1 MSELR
6 SRRAWRAWEK
16 HDEGLRGPHLRVPFH
31 RYAGQHGR
39 VVSIERFGASAAGAE
54 VLERFGIAP
63 EDVVR
68 AALESLKRSRER
80 IVATPA

>member
-6 SRRAWRAWEK
+6 SLRVEGVG
-16 HDEGLRGPHLRVPFH
+16 DTYEGLRGPHLRVPFH
-31 RYAGQHGR
+31 RYASQHGR

-54 VLERFGIAP
+54 VLERFGITP
-63 EDVVR
+63 EDAVR
-68 AALESLKRSRER
+68 AARESLERSRER

>member
-6 SRRAWRAWEK
+6 SRPALRALEK
-16 HDEGLRGPHLRVPFH
+16 HYEELRGPHLRVAFH
-31 RYAGQHGR
+31 RYAGPHGR

-54 VLERFGIAP
+54 VLERFCITP
-63 EDVVR
+63 EHVVR
-68 AALESLKRSRER
+68 AALESLERSRER

>member
-6 SRRAWRAWEK
+6 SRRVWRALEK
-16 HDEGLRGPHLRVPFH
+16 HYEGLRGPHLRVPFH
-31 RYAGQHGR
+31 RYAGQHGG

-54 VLERFGIAP
+54 VLERFGITP

-68 AALESLKRSRER
+68 AALESLERRRER
-80 IVATPA
+80 IVASPA

>member
-6 SRRAWRAWEK
+6 SRPARRALEK
-16 HDEGLRGPHLRVPFH
+16 RCEELRGPHLRDLFH

-39 VVSIERFGASAAGAE
+39 VVSIGRLGASAAGAE
-54 VLERFGIAP
+54 VLERFGITP
-63 EDVVR
+63 GDVVR